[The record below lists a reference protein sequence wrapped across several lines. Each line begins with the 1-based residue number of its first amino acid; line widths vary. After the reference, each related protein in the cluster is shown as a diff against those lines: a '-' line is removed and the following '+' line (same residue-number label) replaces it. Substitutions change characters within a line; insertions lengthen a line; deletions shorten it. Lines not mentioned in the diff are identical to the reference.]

1 LKKLGVLSLRD
12 NKLQYLPSEVGQCTD
27 LHVLDVS
34 GNRLQYLP
42 YSLINL
48 NLKAV
53 WLSENQAQS
62 MLTFQT
68 DVDEETGQEVL
79 TCFLLPQ
86 LEYHNDGR
94 RAGMSQI

>member
-1 LKKLGVLSLRD
+1 MGVLSLRD
-12 NKLQYLPSEVGQCTD
+12 NKLQYLPIEVGQCTA

-53 WLSENQAQS
+53 WLSKNQAQP

-79 TCFLLPQ
+79 ICFSFATIGNPSRWLVDLV
-86 LEYHNDGR
+86 
-94 RAGMSQI
+94 